1 MARGFATA
9 AASCPCPCG
18 SGDTLDHCCGP
29 LHRGER
35 KAATAEALMRSRYSA
50 YALGKLDYLIATHPM
65 PSEAPA
71 QRRRELKQSC
81 HDSRWRGLKV
91 LSTEAGTADDLE
103 GIVRFEAVFSA
114 GGQRFVHR
122 ETSLFQ
128 RRNGDPEGDW
138 LYIRAL
144 D

>member
-71 QRRRELKQSC
+71 AEQACSNTNRNVRSSSLKISAA
-81 HDSRWRGLKV
+81 SSPTIRIV
-91 LSTEAGTADDLE
+91 PLS
-103 GIVRFEAVFSA
+103 F
-114 GGQRFVHR
+114 
-122 ETSLFQ
+122 
-128 RRNGDPEGDW
+128 P
-138 LYIRAL
+138 
-144 D
+144 

>member
-81 HDSRWRGLKV
+81 RDSRWRGLKV

-103 GIVRFEAVFSA
+103 GTVRFEAV
-114 GGQRFVHR
+114 G
-122 ETSLFQ
+122 L
-128 RRNGDPEGDW
+128 EG
-138 LYIRAL
+138 AL
-144 D
+144 DPADPPACCDPVTEPSASSSPGA

>member
-1 MARGFATA
+1 MD
-9 AASCPCPCG
+9 CPCG
-18 SGDTLDHCCGP
+18 IDKPLAECCGP
-29 LHRGER
+29 ILAGDVL
-35 KAATAEALMRSRYSA
+35 APTAEALMRSRYSA

-81 HDSRWRGLKV
+81 RDSRWRGLKV

>member
-1 MARGFATA
+1 MTGE
-9 AASCPCPCG
+9 PCPCG
-18 SGDTLDHCCGP
+18 SGAEFDQCCGP
-29 LHRGER
+29 YITE
-35 KAATAEALMRSRYSA
+35 KAVPKTAEALMRSRYSA

-81 HDSRWRGLKV
+81 RDSRWRGLKV

-103 GIVRFEAVFSA
+103 GVVRFEAVFSA